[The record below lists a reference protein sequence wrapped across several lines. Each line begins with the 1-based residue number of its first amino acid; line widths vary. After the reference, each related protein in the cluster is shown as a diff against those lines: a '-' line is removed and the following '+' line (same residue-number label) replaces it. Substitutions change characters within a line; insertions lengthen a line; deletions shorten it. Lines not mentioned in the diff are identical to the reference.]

1 MRIWVLQRIKGD
13 KMPNIYIIAG
23 ANGSGKTTLANTLL
37 PEFLLCSEFVNA
49 DLIAAGLSPFN
60 PDSMAMQAGRLM
72 LNRIENLAKAKKD
85 FAFETTLSTRSYA
98 PQIKQWIEAGFAVH
112 LIFLWVRDEEISIA
126 RVKKRVEMGGHNIPE
141 AIIRRRYKRGIDN
154 FLNIYK
160 KLVTSWEIYD
170 NSEINN
176 TMLIAEY
183 TNQELT
189 IHNEDLWKTLKN

>member
-1 MRIWVLQRIKGD
+1 
-13 KMPNIYIIAG
+13 MPNIYIIAG